1 MAGKES
7 FQEIFDALKPLF
19 EAYAGRLAIQVDK
32 PGQYYLETKVAMRK
46 GQRLQFGGV
55 KIGKA
60 YVSFHLMPIYMNPK
74 LQATISAELK
84 KRMQGKS
91 CFNFTS
97 VDPSHIAELKKLT
110 KASFEEFKTWGQ
122 RFGTA

>member
-1 MAGKES
+1 MPAKES
-7 FQEIFDALKPLF
+7 FQAVFDALKPVF
-19 EAYAGRLAIQVDK
+19 EEYAGRLAIQVDQ
-32 PGQYYLETKVAMRK
+32 PGQYYLETKTPMRK

-60 YVSFHLMPIYMNPK
+60 YVSFHLMPIYTNPK
-74 LQATISAELK
+74 LQATISPELK

-97 VDPSHIAELKKLT
+97 VDPSHLAELKKLT
-110 KASFEEFKTWGQ
+110 KAGFDEFQTWG
-122 RFGTA
+122 R